1 MPTIRDHIPPIKGI
15 RRVLVWDFIFR
26 SSHYT
31 RLTATTLH
39 ICTGPGVFM
48 HVTFPYQ
55 FCVSKLRP
63 ATLFGPSEIA
73 MAKVLG
79 VLCLIP
85 VLAEKAC
92 QGETCEDSSLMQLD
106 RCSDQ
111 WRCHVI
117 CSVNMC
123 AGFVCRSFFR
133 HCGMSAASKN
143 A

>member
-1 MPTIRDHIPPIKGI
+1 
-15 RRVLVWDFIFR
+15 
-26 SSHYT
+26 
-31 RLTATTLH
+31 
-39 ICTGPGVFM
+39 M

-55 FCVSKLRP
+55 FCVSKRP
-63 ATLFGPSEIA
+63 ATLFGPSEVA

-133 HCGMSAASKN
+133 HCGMSAHRKMRKRLGVQRVCKPRKAEEGNGPRRDSMVGVEQDP
-143 A
+143 